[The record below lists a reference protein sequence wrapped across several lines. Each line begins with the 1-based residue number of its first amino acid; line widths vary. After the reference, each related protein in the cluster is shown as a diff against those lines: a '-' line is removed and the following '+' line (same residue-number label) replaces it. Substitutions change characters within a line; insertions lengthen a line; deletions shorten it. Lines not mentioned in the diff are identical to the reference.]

1 VSVTETS
8 KQEEAPMVNE
18 IPTLLYFVRT
28 WDVSVL
34 PLLVAIS

>member
-1 VSVTETS
+1 
-8 KQEEAPMVNE
+8 MVNE

-34 PLLVAIS
+34 PLLVAISEDDIVELITEGW